1 MAMEWHTQAGARL
14 RDAGHR
20 AGAARTALIDYL
32 AAQSCCKSAQEIHAD
47 LSRRGT
53 RVGLASVY
61 RVLDILAEHGL
72 VQRIDLG
79 DGIARYEAAQ
89 PGGAHHHHLVC
100 DGCGKVEPFA
110 DPRLEQAIEAVE
122 DRSGFSVVAHDVVLR
137 GACEA
142 CR

>member
-1 MAMEWHTQAGARL
+1 MEWQAQAGARL
-14 RDAGHR
+14 RGAGHR
-20 AGAARTALIDYL
+20 AGAARAGLIDYQ
-32 AAQSCCKSAQEIHAD
+32 APQSCCKSAQEIHAG
-47 LSRRGT
+47 LSQSGT

-61 RVLDILAEHGL
+61 RVLDVLAEHGL

-79 DGIARYEAAQ
+79 DGVARYEAAD

-100 DGCGKVEPFA
+100 DACGKVEPFA
-110 DPRLEQAIEAVE
+110 DPQLEQAIEAVE
-122 DRSGFSVVAHDVVLR
+122 DRSGFSVIAHDVVLR